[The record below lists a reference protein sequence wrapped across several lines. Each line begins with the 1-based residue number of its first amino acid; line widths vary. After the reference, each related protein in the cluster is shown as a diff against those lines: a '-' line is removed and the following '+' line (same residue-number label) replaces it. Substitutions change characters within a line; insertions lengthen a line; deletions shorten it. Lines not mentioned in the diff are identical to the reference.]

1 MVDNHDT
8 ILITQVNN
16 VMMMSAVLANACA
29 IIQMCIL
36 VYMHSLARVNPMCKS
51 LT

>member
-16 VMMMSAVLANACA
+16 VMMMSAVLANAT
-29 IIQMCIL
+29 IQMCIL